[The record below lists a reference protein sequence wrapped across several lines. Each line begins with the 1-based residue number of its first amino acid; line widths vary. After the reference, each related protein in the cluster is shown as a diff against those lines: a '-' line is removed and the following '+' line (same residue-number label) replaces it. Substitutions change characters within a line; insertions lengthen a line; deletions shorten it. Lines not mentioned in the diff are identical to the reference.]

1 MTIPLYLAVAQ
12 WALLFALGLLVFV
25 MYRQLGRIYQAT
37 TKASADTEL
46 GPAVDTMAASF
57 EYTLLSDG
65 TAQHFTPGGGRP
77 SLLAFVDPTCPACEQ
92 LVGALNAAADGAEL
106 DDFRVLLLTSDPPA
120 YLQVSDT
127 FRATRLEIGMPAA
140 RAAQDDYKATATPLL
155 VVIDAHGVVRAA
167 GSVRHLSDV
176 RTFINKTTAN
186 TTAQGHL
193 PPVAVSAPVSAI
205 NPEE

>member
-92 LVGALNAAADGAEL
+92 LVSALNAAADGAEL
-106 DDFRVLLLTSDPPA
+106 DDFRDYCSPRTRQPTCRFLTRSGQRGWRSGGLPPA
-120 YLQVSDT
+120 RHRMT
-127 FRATRLEIGMPAA
+127 TKR
-140 RAAQDDYKATATPLL
+140 PL
-155 VVIDAHGVVRAA
+155 R
-167 GSVRHLSDV
+167 RCW
-176 RTFINKTTAN
+176 
-186 TTAQGHL
+186 
-193 PPVAVSAPVSAI
+193 
-205 NPEE
+205 